1 MGYVRP
7 KFPDEI
13 WDGSTT
19 NPERAEGVNADCY
32 PNTQDWDRIA
42 AEVIATQQKV
52 LALESEGIQ
61 GQPGGPGEQGPRGPQ
76 GNPGVSFVWRG
87 PWAAETVYAVNDAVS
102 HNGSAYVAV
111 AESTGSEPPSEN
123 WNTLAEKGDQGE
135 SGTQGEPGPA
145 YVPDPSALANG
156 AYVLQMTDG
165 VASWVAHS

>member
-7 KFPDEI
+7 KFPSEV

-52 LALESEGIQ
+52 LALESEGLQ
-61 GQPGGPGEQGPRGPQ
+61 GAPGEQGPPGPQ
-76 GNPGVSFVWRG
+76 GDPGSSLVWRG

-102 HNGSAYVAV
+102 HNGSAFVAV
-111 AESTGSEPPSEN
+111 AENTGSEPPSED
-123 WNTLAEKGDQGE
+123 WNTLAAKGDQGE
-135 SGTQGEPGPA
+135 GGPA
-145 YVPDPSALANG
+145 YVPDPTALANG
-156 AYVLQMTDG
+156 AYMLQVTDG
-165 VASWVAHS
+165 VVTWIAHS

>member
-87 PWAAETVYAVNDAVS
+87 PWAAETAYAMNDAVS

-135 SGTQGEPGPA
+135 SGPQGEAGPA

-165 VASWVAHS
+165 VASWIAHS

>member
-7 KFPDEI
+7 KFPNEV

-42 AEVIATQQKV
+42 AEVIATQEKV

-61 GQPGGPGEQGPRGPQ
+61 GGPGEQGPPGPQ
-76 GNPGVSFVWRG
+76 GDPGVSIVWRG

-102 HNGSAYVAV
+102 QNGSAFVAV
-111 AESTGSEPPSEN
+111 AENTGSEPPSEN
-123 WNTLAEKGDQGE
+123 WNTLAAKGDQGE
-135 SGTQGEPGPA
+135 LGPA
-145 YVPDPSALANG
+145 YVPDPSTLANG
-156 AYVLQMTDG
+156 AYVLQVTDG
-165 VASWVAHS
+165 VATWVAHS

>member
-7 KFPDEI
+7 KFPNEV

-61 GQPGGPGEQGPRGPQ
+61 GPPGRPGD
-76 GNPGVSFVWRG
+76 PGVSLRG
-87 PWAAETVYAVNDAVS
+87 VVNARGLDDVFR
-102 HNGSAYVAV
+102 H
-111 AESTGSEPPSEN
+111 P
-123 WNTLAEKGDQGE
+123 L
-135 SGTQGEPGPA
+135 
-145 YVPDPSALANG
+145 
-156 AYVLQMTDG
+156 
-165 VASWVAHS
+165 